1 MALVVKDRVKD
12 TTTTT
17 GTGTITL
24 ANSPPNGYQAFSSL
38 GDGSTTYY
46 AIEDADK
53 TDWEVGIGTYTLSGH
68 TLARTTVLASTN
80 SNNAISLSSGEHTV
94 FCDYPSGKAFLSDE
108 GIDKTFTASGTVTA
122 GKPMQLKTDG
132 TAEQIFKDVTTTNYD
147 PQDATSEHTITGS
160 DHWYTSGVE
169 YNSTAGVLLFAHSNN
184 STYYPMIT
192 PATANADGTLNMGT
206 PTVIESTGS
215 YGGKVTS
222 NTQANEFLYTWTW
235 EGNTQGVRMK
245 AGTIGGTSTAPTVT
259 LGSMVQ
265 QDDRYCYY
273 ANTCYDSNV
282 DRYCTTLYQSNSNSQ
297 TKGEVYAYTTSV
309 SGTTPTV
316 QNANGTRIFTSY
328 DGTGGYNSNMI
339 LCAFD
344 ASANRVLVKVNGVT
358 SDGGS
363 TFKVMLQTIEVTTTG
378 ISGASNTPV
387 HLDSTLSSSSGHA
400 QSENTGCLKY
410 DPDGER
416 MLVGYSLRG
425 ASDALTRGKLKLANV
440 SSTSCAL
447 GAETTVGSDPCK
459 ILAFGYDENID
470 KFGIYISS
478 GSFGTTCDFYNMTYD
493 GSDNI
498 TLSSKVVVNG
508 SYGYR
513 INNNTGTIMPYVP
526 TVFAM
531 YSAITNSTTTFLYSF
546 QSKQVVTT
554 INFDADRYLGVAS
567 TSATNGNEV
576 QVNMP
581 NKSINVDQTGLTIGE
596 EYFTDNEGNV
606 RPFYSGGAS
615 LTTGEY
621 LGTAVSATDLQLKET
636 PTELIGNSGASIT
649 KGDPVVV
656 KTNGDYIPA
665 ANTVVESSN
674 SGSASSGS
682 TGVIDAYVND
692 LFSMAVASDGT
703 TYAFCYR
710 EQSGQAN
717 VIVGTRSGESITW
730 GSPSILASA
739 NSLSHVVVYNPDQD
753 VFVCL
758 YDNQTTHKFFA
769 RAISYSGT
777 TITMG
782 SEVELLASAWSSGG
796 INNTITGVYDSNSK
810 NVVAFFQGANNALGK
825 KMTAVV
831 LTASGTTL
839 TAGSENANTTDGGQY
854 IRGCDILNGKLL
866 LYYRDGTQY
875 YPNVIIA
882 TVDGNTVTWGSPTVI
897 ASVNYG
903 SFCSPVY
910 NPNYTNKAILIG
922 KITTPNNYISYASLA
937 ISGTTITAS
946 NFSDGNIN
954 SAASYVETAGQVAV
968 YSDFTG
974 QYCVTYQ
981 DYSSGG
987 NYYNAYRF
995 MTTTNGETLTVGS
1008 QTTRT
1013 GDGTTQFYA
1022 GVTANDVNK
1031 YYVENNRDSNN
1042 TTYVYYVFNPTF
1054 SYTQTSTTVNLTAEN
1069 YIGIA
1074 KSSSSAANKTA
1085 IITVDGGVDSNQSE
1099 LTAGQLYYVQTD
1111 GTISTTAGSPSV
1123 VAGIG
1128 LSATELLVTKS

>member
-132 TAEQIFKDVTTTNYD
+132 TAEQILKDVTTTNYD

-169 YNSTAGVLLFAHSNN
+169 YNSTAGVLLFSNSNN

-206 PTVIESTGS
+206 STIVESTVT
-215 YGGKVTS
+215 YGGYVTS
-222 NTQANEFLYTWTW
+222 NTQANEFLYTWSW
-235 EGNTQGVRMK
+235 AGNTQGVRMK

-265 QDDRYCYY
+265 QDDRYTYY
-273 ANTCYDSNV
+273 INTCYDSNV
-282 DRYCTTLYQSNSNSQ
+282 DRYCTAFYQSNDNGQ
-297 TKGEVYAYTTSV
+297 TMGEVYAYTTSV
-309 SGTTPTV
+309 SGTTPTL

-328 DGTGGYNSNMI
+328 NGSGGYSSQMT

-344 ASANRVLVKVNGVT
+344 ASANRVLVRVNGLT

-363 TFKVMLQTIEVTTTG
+363 TYKVMLQTIEVTTTG

-387 HLDSTLSSSSGHA
+387 HLDSTLSSSSPHA
-400 QSENTGCLKY
+400 QSEATGCLKY

-416 MLVGYSLRG
+416 MLVGYALRG

-459 ILAFGYDENID
+459 NLAFGYDENID

-554 INFDADRYLGVAS
+554 FNFDADRYLGVAS

-581 NKSINVDQTGLTIGE
+581 DKSINVDQTGLTIGE
-596 EYFTDNEGNV
+596 EYFTDNEGAV

-636 PTELIGNSGASIT
+636 PTELIGNSAVSIT

-656 KTNGDYIPA
+656 ESDGNFSKVRNVSQTTTYTYSKGTETELVEGNMLNTVQSCYDANANRFVVAYMDGDDSNHGKAIVVSTSGTTPSVTVTGTFIAATNGGEYPIPVYDST
-665 ANTVVESSN
+665 NNKTVIIYSKGSDSSKGASVVATVGASSISFGTEVLYNSSSN
-674 SGSASSGS
+674 GGFGSRQAYFDEANEKIVLFGKDQSNSNYPTVWIGTVSG
-682 TGVIDAYVND
+682 T
-692 LFSMAVASDGT
+692 
-703 TYAFCYR
+703 
-710 EQSGQAN
+710 
-717 VIVGTRSGESITW
+717 SITW
-730 GSPSILASA
+730 GSA
-739 NSLSHVVVYNPDQD
+739 VVVESAGITDTLAAQYSSGSEKGLFVWKDSNPYGQ
-753 VFVCL
+753 
-758 YDNQTTHKFFA
+758 
-769 RAISYSGT
+769 AIVGTVSGT
-777 TITMG
+777 SMTFG
-782 SEVELLASAWSSGG
+782 SKLQFTTENINSSFAGKGNPLCYDSGADKFLFLYQISSGDDGEG
-796 INNTITGVYDSNSK
+796 IVFTISSTSV
-810 NVVAFFQGANNALGK
+810 
-825 KMTAVV
+825 
-831 LTASGTTL
+831 
-839 TAGSENANTTDGGQY
+839 TAGSETNLHDNW
-854 IRGCDILNGKLL
+854 
-866 LYYRDGTQY
+866 
-875 YPNVIIA
+875 
-882 TVDGNTVTWGSPTVI
+882 GNTNT
-897 ASVNYG
+897 
-903 SFCSPVY
+903 
-910 NPNYTNKAILIG
+910 IG
-922 KITTPNNYISYASLA
+922 KSDFGKIPIIYKDSSEDTYYAEVTITGTTPSLSGA
-937 ISGTTITAS
+937 AVLNSGTTYFNGLSLDTTQGDIKLLATYEDSSNDMAS
-946 NFSDGNIN
+946 TVI
-954 SAASYVETAGQVAV
+954 VP
-968 YSDFTG
+968 
-974 QYCVTYQ
+974 
-981 DYSSGG
+981 
-987 NYYNAYRF
+987 
-995 MTTTNGETLTVGS
+995 NG
-1008 QTTRT
+1008 TRT
-1013 GDGTTQFYA
+1013 ATG
-1022 GVTANDVNK
+1022 
-1031 YYVENNRDSNN
+1031 
-1042 TTYVYYVFNPTF
+1042 P
-1054 SYTQTSTTVNLTAEN
+1054 NLTTEN

>member
-53 TDWEVGIGTYTLSGH
+53 TDWEVGLGTYTLSGH

-108 GIDKTFTASGTVTA
+108 GIDKTFTASGTITA
-122 GKPMQLKTDG
+122 GKPTILTAAGKAKQIAESVGSDISVAFTTMDDSDTVSSDGAAHMAYDSTSETFVAVYENAADSDYPYAVAGTWSDG
-132 TAEQIFKDVTTTNYD
+132 TITWGTPVVLQSVGCNREIGIAVGNGKVWTSWARNVDTPNIYITSLSISGTAITVATPTDTSITWSNELGIKLSYDISSNYLLLFNSNQSTGAWLFKVKPYYTTSGGGLTAG
-147 PQDATSEHTITGS
+147 ATSTIVTNGS
-160 DHWYTSGVE
+160 VH
-169 YNSTAGVLLFAHSNN
+169 
-184 STYYPMIT
+184 
-192 PATANADGTLNMGT
+192 
-206 PTVIESTGS
+206 
-215 YGGKVTS
+215 
-222 NTQANEFLYTWTW
+222 ANEFDVVYDPDTSRTVVAYRDDS
-235 EGNTQGVRMK
+235 NSNY
-245 AGTIGGTSTAPTVT
+245 GTANVIQSSGTSGSPTVT
-259 LGSMVQ
+259 IGSDVVFSGT
-265 QDDRYCYY
+265 DAVDGLTATYDTTNDKVFVGYH
-273 ANTCYDSNV
+273 NTTDGITKGIIGTVTGGGTNSISFAGEGTINDYTNVSSSYLDVVYDS
-282 DRYCTTLYQSNSNSQ
+282 
-297 TKGEVYAYTTSV
+297 
-309 SGTTPTV
+309 
-316 QNANGTRIFTSY
+316 
-328 DGTGGYNSNMI
+328 
-339 LCAFD
+339 D
-344 ASANRVLVKVNGVT
+344 ASKIIVVYHDDDHT
-358 SDGGS
+358 SDGLTYRIITPSASSFTVGDAVVI
-363 TFKVMLQTIEVTTTG
+363 TTNENIIE
-378 ISGASNTPV
+378 SGAAAFGAGKGTAVASRDADNSQK
-387 HLDSTLSSSSGHA
+387 LSISTL
-400 QSENTGCLKY
+400 Y
-410 DPDGER
+410 YP
-416 MLVGYSLRG
+416 
-425 ASDALTRGKLKLANV
+425 LATN
-440 SSTSCAL
+440 L
-447 GAETTVGSDPCK
+447 
-459 ILAFGYDENID
+459 
-470 KFGIYISS
+470 
-478 GSFGTTCDFYNMTYD
+478 
-493 GSDNI
+493 DN
-498 TLSSKVVVNG
+498 N
-508 SYGYR
+508 
-513 INNNTGTIMPYVP
+513 
-526 TVFAM
+526 
-531 YSAITNSTTTFLYSF
+531 
-546 QSKQVVTT
+546 
-554 INFDADRYLGVAS
+554 YLGLSS
-567 TSATNGNEV
+567 TSATDGNEV

-581 NKSINVDQTGLTIGE
+581 DKSINVDQTGLTIGE
-596 EYFTDNEGNV
+596 EYFTDGTSNV

-615 LTTGEY
+615 LTTGKY
-621 LGTAVSATDLQLKET
+621 LGTAVSTTTLQLKET

-682 TGVIDAYVND
+682 TGVIDAYVSD

-758 YDNQTTHKFFA
+758 YTNQTTHKHFA

-782 SEVELLASAWSSGG
+782 DEVELLASAWSSGG
-796 INNTITGVYDSNSK
+796 VNNTITGVYDSNSK

-831 LTASGTTL
+831 ITASGTTL

-854 IRGCDILNGKLL
+854 IKGCDILNGKLL

-903 SFCSPVY
+903 GYCSPVY

-946 NFSDGNIN
+946 NYSSGNIN
-954 SAASYVETAGQVAV
+954 SASSYVETAGDVAV

-981 DYSSGG
+981 DYSGG
-987 NYYNAYRF
+987 STYYNAYRF

-1013 GDGTTQFYA
+1013 GDGTSQFYA

-1031 YYVENNRDSNN
+1031 YYVENNRDDNN

>member
-80 SNNAISLSSGEHTV
+80 SNNAINLSSGEHTV

-160 DHWYTSGVE
+160 DHWYSSGVE

-206 PTVIESTGS
+206 PTVIESTVT
-215 YGGKVTS
+215 YGGEVTS
-222 NTQANEFLYTWTW
+222 NTQANEFLYTWSW
-235 EGNTQGVRMK
+235 AANTQGVRMK

-273 ANTCYDSNV
+273 QNTCYDSNV
-282 DRYCTTLYQSNSNSQ
+282 DRYCTAFYQTNENGQ
-297 TKGEVYAYTTSV
+297 TIGQVYAYTTSV

-328 DGTGGYNSNMI
+328 DGNGGYNTQMT

-344 ASANRVLVKVNGVT
+344 PSVNRVLVKQNGIT
-358 SDGGS
+358 SDSGS
-363 TFKVMLQTIEVTTTG
+363 TYKVMLQTIEVTTTG
-378 ISGASNTPV
+378 INGASNTPV
-387 HLDSTLSSSSGHA
+387 HLDSTLSSSSAHA

-478 GSFGTTCDFYNMTYD
+478 GSFGTSCDFYNMTYD

-513 INNNTGTIMPYVP
+513 INANTGTIMPYVP
-526 TVFAM
+526 TAFAM

-554 INFDADRYLGVAS
+554 LNFDADRYLGVAS

-581 NKSINVDQTGLTIGE
+581 NKSINVDQTGLTIKE

-682 TGVIDAYVND
+682 TGVIDAYVSD

-739 NSLSHVVVYNPDQD
+739 NSPSHVVVYNPDQD

-758 YDNQTTHKFFA
+758 YSNQSTHKHFA

-782 SEVELLASAWSSGG
+782 DEVELLASAWSSGG
-796 INNTITGVYDSNSK
+796 VNNTITGVYDSNSK

-882 TVDGNTVTWGSPTVI
+882 EVDGNTVTWGSPTVI

-903 SFCSPVY
+903 AYCSPVY

-922 KITTPNNYISYASLA
+922 QITTPSAYISYASLA

-946 NFSDGNIN
+946 NYSSGNIN
-954 SAASYVETAGQVAV
+954 SASSYVETAGDVAV

-1054 SYTQTSTTVNLTAEN
+1054 SHTQTSTTVNLTAEN

-1085 IITVDGGVDSNQSE
+1085 IITVDGGVDSNQSQ